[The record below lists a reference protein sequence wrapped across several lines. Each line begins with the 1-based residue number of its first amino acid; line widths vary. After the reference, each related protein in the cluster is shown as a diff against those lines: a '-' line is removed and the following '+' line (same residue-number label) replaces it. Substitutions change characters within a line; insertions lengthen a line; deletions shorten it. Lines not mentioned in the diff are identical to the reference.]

1 MENSTAYVG
10 VSPGTSYS
18 SSPWDFSLILS
29 NRYITGTAKI
39 EKGVRNNTLFTSH
52 QLGKY

>member
-1 MENSTAYVG
+1 MKNSTEYVG
-10 VSPGTSYS
+10 VSPETPYS

-29 NRYITGTAKI
+29 NRYITDIAKI
-39 EKGVRNNTLFTSH
+39 EKGVRNNALFLSH